1 MIVIIDNY
9 DSFTYNLAQYIGEL
23 GAEVQV
29 HRNDAITPAGVEAL
43 QPSHIVIS
51 PGPGDPSDAGI
62 SCEVIRQLGPQ
73 IPTLGVCL
81 GHQCIGE
88 VFGGKVV
95 RAHRLMHGK
104 TSPIQHNGD
113 SLFKGVPKPFEATR
127 YHSLIVER
135 ESFPDDLEV
144 TATTAEGEIMALR
157 HREHPILGVQFHPES
172 VLTPYGKQILE
183 NFISNGNV
191 KKPNGSNREGAP
203 LVAENRSSLLEI
215 QAITRPVAVGKGLEI
230 GGQSVVLMAGPCSVE
245 SYEQTREVAAALRDH
260 GLKILRG
267 GAFKPRTSPHS
278 FQGLGQEGLEILRAV
293 ADEFDLLVITEAL
306 AVDHLPLV
314 AEYADIVQI
323 GSRNMQNF
331 PLLWSAG
338 ECGKPVLL
346 KRGFMSTISE
356 WLASVEH
363 ITSRGNQQ
371 IILCERGIRTFETA
385 TRNTLD
391 TNAIALLKQTSPYP
405 VIGDPSHATGRADLV
420 LPAARSALVAGADGL
435 IVEFH
440 PRPTEA
446 LSDPDQTLPLD
457 SLGYF
462 AGEIRRLAA
471 AFGRDLI

>member
-9 DSFTYNLAQYIGEL
+9 DSFTYNLAQYFGEF

-29 HRNDAITPAGVEAL
+29 YRNDVITPQEVEAL

-62 SCEVIRQLGPQ
+62 SREVIRQLGPR
-73 IPTLGVCL
+73 IPILGVCL

-88 VFGGKVV
+88 VFGGRVV
-95 RAHRLMHGK
+95 RAPRLMHGK
-104 TSPIQHNGD
+104 TSPIQHSGD
-113 SLFKGVPKPFEATR
+113 PLFHSIPDPFEATR
-127 YHSLIVER
+127 YHSLIVEQ
-135 ESFPDDLEV
+135 ESFPNDLKII
-144 TATTAEGEIMALR
+144 ANTAEGEIMGLR
-157 HREHPILGVQFHPES
+157 HREHPIVGVQFHPES
-172 VLTPYGKQILE
+172 VLTPYGKAILK
-183 NFISNGNV
+183 NFLTDGGSQNG
-191 KKPNGSNREGAP
+191 NGSNGSAP
-203 LVAENRSSLLEI
+203 ARLEEKPRSVLDI
-215 QAITRPVAVGKGLEI
+215 QSNTQPVAVGKDVEI

-245 SYEQTREVAAALRDH
+245 SYEQTREVAAALH
-260 GLKILRG
+260 AQGLKVLRG

-278 FQGLGQEGLEILRAV
+278 FQGLGEEGLEILRSV
-293 ADEFDLLVITEAL
+293 ADEFDLLIITEAL

-331 PLLWSAG
+331 PLLWAAG
-338 ECGKPVLL
+338 DCGKPVLL

-356 WLASVEH
+356 WQASVEH

-371 IILCERGIRTFETA
+371 VILCERGIRTFETA

-391 TNAIALLKQTSPYP
+391 TNAIALLKQTNPYP

-440 PRPTEA
+440 PSPAEA
-446 LSDPDQTLPLD
+446 LSDGDQSLPVD
-457 SLGYF
+457 TLGYF
-462 AGEIRRLAA
+462 ADEIRRLAA
-471 AFGRDLI
+471 AFGRNLI